1 MVTLQLSG
9 QTMPATHGRLV
20 HCSCL
25 YKTTMPA
32 THGRLVQA
40 AAVFRAAAA
49 VAAC

>member
-9 QTMPATHGRLV
+9 QTMPATH
-20 HCSCL
+20 S
-25 YKTTMPA
+25 
-32 THGRLVQA
+32 RLVQA